1 MKIPLSPPPLDV
13 LLKGFKSEALG
24 HFAELKLGSLI
35 EGRYL
40 HWDELRHRYPPTGL
54 NLESWWLATK
64 LARLSNAKA
73 LPFQDKLGHA
83 FIYTL
88 PETLLK
94 DLHDIDREAGM
105 ILSGQPPVEVRSD
118 QARYLMASLI
128 EESITS
134 SQLEGASTTRRVA
147 EAMLREGRKPT
158 NISERMIF
166 NNFEAMRRIREIC
179 GEQLKPEHIV
189 ELQRVLTEGTL
200 EHPEDSGRIRNR
212 DDIQVIGK
220 GDGTVLHQPPKAA
233 ELEERLQRLC
243 DFANAPISDGG
254 FIHPVVRGIVL
265 HFMIG
270 YDHPFAD
277 GNGRTGRALFYW
289 YMAKQG
295 YWLMEYLSLSSIL
308 RKAPAQYAR
317 AYLLTET
324 DGGDTTYFL
333 LHQTDIILKALE
345 ALHRYLRRKKQ
356 EQEQVSAH
364 LRHLYTRDKQLNHR
378 QTALLAHALKRPQE
392 PFTIESHQRSHQIA
406 YATARADLLE
416 LASLELLEERVMGRR
431 KKVFFPIADLAR
443 KLGAIASK

>member
-1 MKIPLSPPPLDV
+1 MKIPLSPPPPDV
-13 LLKGFKSEALG
+13 LLKGFKPEALV
-24 HFAELKLGSLI
+24 HFAELKLGSLVD
-35 EGRYL
+35 GRYL
-40 HWDELRHRYPPTGL
+40 HWDELRHRQPPPGL

-64 LARLSNAKA
+64 LARLANAKS
-73 LPFQDKLGHA
+73 LPFLDKLGHA

-88 PETLLK
+88 PETLLR
-94 DLHDIDREAGM
+94 DLHDIDREGAM
-105 ILSGQPPVEVRSD
+105 IPSGQPPIEVRSD

-158 NISERMIF
+158 SISERMIF

-179 GEQLKPEHIV
+179 GEQLKPEHII

-200 EHPEDSGRIRNR
+200 PPEDCGRIRQS
-212 DDIQVIGK
+212 DDIRVIGK
-220 GDGTVLHQPPKAA
+220 GDGTVLHQPPKHT
-233 ELEERLQRLC
+233 ELETRLQRLC
-243 DFANAPISDGG
+243 NFANAPVSDEG
-254 FIHPVVRGIVL
+254 FIHPIVRGILL

-295 YWLMEYLSLSSIL
+295 YWMMEYLSISSIL
-308 RKAPAQYAR
+308 RKAPVQYAR
-317 AYLLTET
+317 AYLHTET

-333 LHQTDIILKALE
+333 LHQTDVILKALE
-345 ALHRYLRRKKQ
+345 ALHRYLMKKRQ
-356 EQEQVSAH
+356 EQEQISAH
-364 LRHLYTRDKQLNHR
+364 LRNLHTRDKQLNHR

-392 PFTIESHQRSHQIA
+392 PFTIESHQRSHQVA

-416 LASLELLEERVMGRR
+416 LASMGLLEERMSGR
-431 KKVFFPIADLAR
+431 KKVFSPAAGLGE

>member
-1 MKIPLSPPPLDV
+1 MKIPLSPPPLNA
-13 LLKGFKSEALG
+13 LLKGFKPETLV
-24 HFAELKLGSLI
+24 HFADLKLGPLV

-40 HWDELRHRYPPTGL
+40 HWDELRHRSPPVGL

-64 LARLSNAKA
+64 LARSVNAKS
-73 LPFQDKLGHA
+73 LPFLDKLGRA
-83 FIYTL
+83 FVYTL

-94 DLHDIDREAGM
+94 NLHDIDREAGM
-105 ILSGQPPVEVRSD
+105 ILSGHPPIEVRSD

-179 GEQLKPEHIV
+179 GEQLRPEHII

-200 EHPEDSGRIRNR
+200 EHPEDCGQIRQR

-220 GDGTVLHQPPKAA
+220 GDGTVLHQPPKAS
-233 ELEERLQRLC
+233 ELEARLQCLC
-243 DFANAPISDGG
+243 DFANAPISDEG
-254 FIHPVVRGIVL
+254 FIHPVVRGILL

-295 YWLMEYLSLSSIL
+295 YWMMEYLSISSIL

-324 DGGDTTYFL
+324 DDGDTTYFL
-333 LHQTDIILKALE
+333 LHQTEVILKALE
-345 ALHRYLRRKKQ
+345 ALHRYLNQKIR
-356 EQEQVSAH
+356 EQEQVS
-364 LRHLYTRDKQLNHR
+364 LRLKDLQTHGKLINHR

-406 YATARADLLE
+406 YATARSDLLE
-416 LASLELLEERVMGRR
+416 LVSLGLLEERVQGRR
-431 KKVFFPIADLAR
+431 KKVFFPIAGLSG
-443 KLGAIASK
+443 KLGAIT

>member
-1 MKIPLSPPPLDV
+1 MKIPLAPPPLDV
-13 LLKGFKSEALG
+13 LLKGFKPEALV
-24 HFAELKLGSLI
+24 HFAELKLGSLV

-40 HWDELRHRYPPTGL
+40 HWDELRHRQPPSGL

-64 LARLSNAKA
+64 LARLANAKS
-73 LPFQDKLGHA
+73 LPFLDKLGHA
-83 FIYTL
+83 FIYAL

-94 DLHDIDREAGM
+94 DLHDIDREGGM
-105 ILSGQPPVEVRSD
+105 IPSGQPSIEVRSD

-158 NISERMIF
+158 SVSERMIF
-166 NNFEAMRRIREIC
+166 NNFEAMRHIREIC
-179 GEQLKPEHIV
+179 GGQLKPEHVI

-200 EHPEDSGRIRNR
+200 EHPEDCGRIRQR

-220 GDGTVLHQPPKAA
+220 GDGTVLHQPPKAS
-233 ELEERLQRLC
+233 ELRTRLQRLC
-243 DFANAPISDGG
+243 DFANAPISDEG
-254 FIHPVVRGIVL
+254 FIHPIVRGILL

-295 YWLMEYLSLSSIL
+295 YWMMEYLSISSIL

-317 AYLLTET
+317 AYLHTET

-333 LHQTDIILKALE
+333 LHQTDTILKALE
-345 ALHRYLRRKKQ
+345 ALHRYLMKKRQ
-356 EQEQVSAH
+356 EEEQISAH
-364 LRHLYTRDKQLNHR
+364 LRNLHTRDKQLNHR
-378 QTALLAHALKRPQE
+378 QTALLAHAVKRPQE
-392 PFTIESHQRSHQIA
+392 PFTIESHQRSHQVA

-416 LASLELLEERVMGRR
+416 LASMGLLEERVSGR
-431 KKVFFPIADLAR
+431 KKIFFPAAGLGE